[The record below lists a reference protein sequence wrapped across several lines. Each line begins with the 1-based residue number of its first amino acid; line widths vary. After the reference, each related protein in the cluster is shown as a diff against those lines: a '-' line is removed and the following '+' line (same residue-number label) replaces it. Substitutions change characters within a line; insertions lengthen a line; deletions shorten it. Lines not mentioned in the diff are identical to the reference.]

1 MWRRR
6 STVSSDWCDGLAR
19 LSHWLIRPAVRGCP
33 GDPCF
38 FRGEPAAARP
48 RAFHPGQPLPPDID
62 DERLMQQRIYPQQW
76 HNQHIYPALDC
87 PELEADMSLA
97 RANLAGLAGFIDGL
111 DQVLGNTDA
120 LPDFLREVRLRAQ
133 RIRNIGW
140 NVAILAACK
149 GSQDA
154 RDVLAKQL
162 ASRARALN
170 ADLFKTLAPV
180 EDLMLGLPEP
190 EFERL
195 MQDPLLGEEDYR
207 LRHERRLQDQRLPVE
222 AEQLVIGLGT
232 DGLHAWGN
240 LYNDLVGK
248 IRLVIDGR
256 EMGLAEASNL
266 LSSPIRAL
274 RREAFDA
281 ISAGWEGEQ
290 ETVAA
295 ILNALNGWRLEL
307 ARQRG
312 KQRVLDALDL
322 SCHQSHIERTTL
334 DTLMAETYNAR
345 GLGQRALGLMARQL
359 GITDPGPEDLFAP
372 PPAASSREIPFEE
385 AIEIIAAAFARFDPE
400 MGEFARMMAEKGWID
415 AAPTPNRRTGA
426 YCTKFAEPVE
436 PRVFIT
442 YAGTMDNVITLAHE
456 LGHAWHNWLI
466 RDLPMSQRSYP
477 MTLAETASIFAE
489 TLVRSALFE
498 QAQTPEQQQA
508 IAWAEADGAATFL
521 VNIPARFDFEQALVA
536 ARGQGYVSA
545 QRLKTMTDEAWGRW
559 YEESLVRYH
568 PLFWAA
574 KAHFSIAGLGFY
586 NYPYLFGY
594 LFSLGVYQQLMSR
607 QAAGETNVAGAY
619 RALLRDTG
627 RMSAED
633 LVAKHLGQDI
643 REAAFWQGSMT
654 LVAAAVDRF
663 EQTCG

>member
-1 MWRRR
+1 
-6 STVSSDWCDGLAR
+6 
-19 LSHWLIRPAVRGCP
+19 
-33 GDPCF
+33 
-38 FRGEPAAARP
+38 
-48 RAFHPGQPLPPDID
+48 
-62 DERLMQQRIYPQQW
+62 MQQRVYPQQW
-76 HNQHIYPALDC
+76 QNQHIYPSLDSSV
-87 PELEADMSLA
+87 LEADMSLA
-97 RANLAGLAGFIDGL
+97 RASLAELAVFIDGL
-111 DQVLGNTDA
+111 GPLRDQGAA
-120 LPDFLREVRLRAQ
+120 LQDGLRDGLREVRLRAR
-133 RIRNIGW
+133 RIREIGW
-140 NVAILAACK
+140 NIAVLAACT

-154 RDVLAKQL
+154 RDPLAKQL

-170 ADLFKTLAPV
+170 ADLFKTLAPI
-180 EDLMLGLPEP
+180 EDLMLGLPEA
-190 EFERL
+190 EFGAL
-195 MQDPLLGEEDYR
+195 MQDPLLGEEEYR

-248 IRLVIDGR
+248 IRVQVAGQER
-256 EMGLAEASNL
+256 GLAEASNL
-266 LSSPIRAL
+266 LSSPDRAQ
-274 RREAFDA
+274 RKEAFDA

-312 KQRVLDALDL
+312 RVRTLDALDL
-322 SCHQSHIERTTL
+322 SCHQSHIERATL
-334 DTLMAETYNAR
+334 DTLMRETWQAR
-345 GLGQRALGLMARQL
+345 GLGQRALGLMARRL
-359 GITDPGPEDLFAP
+359 GIEELGPEDLFAP
-372 PPAASSREIPFEE
+372 PPASSHRSIPFEE
-385 AIEIIAAAFARFDPE
+385 AIEIIALAFAGFDPE
-400 MGEFARMMAEKGWID
+400 MGAFARMMAERGWID

-426 YCTKFAEPVE
+426 YCTKFADPVE

-498 QAQTPEQQQA
+498 QAQSAEERQA

-536 ARGQGYVSA
+536 EREQGYVSSA
-545 QRLKTMTDEAWGRW
+545 RLKALTDEAWGRW
-559 YEESLVRYH
+559 YEKSLGRYH
-568 PLFWAA
+568 PMFWAA
-574 KAHFSIAGLGFY
+574 KAHFSIAGFGFY

-607 QAAGETNVAGAY
+607 KGAGEANVAEAY

-643 REAAFWQGSMT
+643 REAAFWQGSLA

-663 EQTCG
+663 EQTQS

>member
-1 MWRRR
+1 
-6 STVSSDWCDGLAR
+6 
-19 LSHWLIRPAVRGCP
+19 
-33 GDPCF
+33 
-38 FRGEPAAARP
+38 
-48 RAFHPGQPLPPDID
+48 
-62 DERLMQQRIYPQQW
+62 MQQRVYPQQW
-76 HNQHIYPALDC
+76 QNQHIYPSLDSSV
-87 PELEADMSLA
+87 LEADMSLA
-97 RANLAGLAGFIDGL
+97 RASLAELALFIDGL
-111 DQVLGNTDA
+111 PLRDLDA
-120 LPDFLREVRLRAQ
+120 ALRDGLRDGLREVRLRAR
-133 RIRNIGW
+133 RIREIGW
-140 NVAILAACK
+140 NIAVLAACT

-154 RDVLAKQL
+154 RDPLAKQL

-170 ADLFKTLAPV
+170 ADLFKTLAPI
-180 EDLMLGLPEP
+180 EDLMLGLPEAA
-190 EFERL
+190 FEQL
-195 MQDPLLGEEDYR
+195 MQDSLLGEEEYR

-248 IRLVIDGR
+248 IRVQVAGR
-256 EMGLAEASNL
+256 ERGLAEASNL
-266 LSSPIRAL
+266 LSSPDRAL
-274 RREAFDA
+274 RKEAFDA

-307 ARQRG
+307 SRQRG
-312 KQRVLDALDL
+312 RVRTLDALDL
-322 SCHQSHIERTTL
+322 SCHQSHIERATL
-334 DTLMAETYNAR
+334 DTLMQETWQAR
-345 GLGQRALGLMARQL
+345 HLGQRALGLMARRL
-359 GITDPGPEDLFAP
+359 GIEELGPEDLFAP
-372 PPAASSREIPFEE
+372 PPASRHRSIPFEE
-385 AIEIIAAAFARFDPE
+385 AIEIIALAFTGFDPE
-400 MGEFARMMAEKGWID
+400 MGEFARMMAERGWID

-426 YCTKFAEPVE
+426 YCTKFADPVE

-498 QAQTPEQQQA
+498 QARSAEERQA

-521 VNIPARFDFEQALVA
+521 VNIPARFAFEQALVA
-536 ARGQGYVSA
+536 EREQGYVSSA
-545 QRLKTMTDEAWGRW
+545 RLKALTDEAWGRW
-559 YEESLVRYH
+559 YEKSLGRYH
-568 PLFWAA
+568 PMFWAA
-574 KAHFSIAGLGFY
+574 KAHFSIAGFGFY

-607 QAAGETNVAGAY
+607 KGAGEANVAEAY

-627 RMSAED
+627 RMSAEA

-643 REAAFWQGSMT
+643 REAAFWQGSLA

-663 EQTCG
+663 EQTLG

>member
-1 MWRRR
+1 MQ
-6 STVSSDWCDGLAR
+6 
-19 LSHWLIRPAVRGCP
+19 
-33 GDPCF
+33 
-38 FRGEPAAARP
+38 
-48 RAFHPGQPLPPDID
+48 QPL
-62 DERLMQQRIYPQQW
+62 YPQQW
-76 HNQHIYPALDC
+76 QNQHIYPSLDSAM
-87 PELEADMSLA
+87 LEADMSLA
-97 RANLAGLAGFIDGL
+97 RASLEELTGFINGL
-111 DQVLGNTDA
+111 GAVREQADA
-120 LPDFLREVRLRAQ
+120 LQDFLREVRLRAQ

-140 NVAILAACK
+140 NIAVLAASQ

-154 RDVLAKQL
+154 RDPLAKQL

-170 ADLFKTLAPV
+170 ADLFKALAPV
-180 EDLMLGLPEP
+180 EDLMLGLPES

-248 IRLVIDGR
+248 IRLQIDGR
-256 EMGLAEASNL
+256 ERGLAEASNL
-266 LSSPIRAL
+266 LSSPERAL

-312 KQRVLDALDL
+312 KVRRLDALDL
-322 SCHQSHIERTTL
+322 SCHQSHIERATL
-334 DTLMAETYNAR
+334 DTMMAETYRAR
-345 GLGQRALGLMARQL
+345 GLGQRALALMAGKL
-359 GITDPGPEDLFAP
+359 GIDELGPEDLFAP
-372 PPAASSREIPFEE
+372 PPASVSRTIAFEE
-385 AIEIIAAAFARFDPE
+385 AIDIIAAAFTRFDPE
-400 MGEFARMMAEKGWID
+400 MGEFARMMAERGWID

-466 RDLPMSQRSYP
+466 RDLPMSQRGYP

-498 QAQTPEQQQA
+498 QAQNPEQRQA

-521 VNIPARFDFEQALVA
+521 VNIPARFEFELALVA
-536 ARGQGYVSA
+536 EREQGYVPA
-545 QRLKTMTDEAWGRW
+545 ARLKSLTDEAWGRW
-559 YEESLVRYH
+559 YEGSLARYH
-568 PLFWAA
+568 PMFWAA
-574 KAHFSIAGLGFY
+574 KAHFSIAGFGFY

-594 LFSLGVYQQLMSR
+594 LFSLGVYHQLMSR
-607 QAAGETNVAGAY
+607 QAQGEANVAQAY

-643 REAAFWQGSMT
+643 REAAFWQGSLA

-663 EQTCG
+663 EQV

>member
-1 MWRRR
+1 MQ
-6 STVSSDWCDGLAR
+6 
-19 LSHWLIRPAVRGCP
+19 
-33 GDPCF
+33 
-38 FRGEPAAARP
+38 
-48 RAFHPGQPLPPDID
+48 QPL
-62 DERLMQQRIYPQQW
+62 YPQQW
-76 HNQHIYPALDC
+76 QNQHIYPSLDSAM
-87 PELEADMSLA
+87 LEADMSLA
-97 RANLAGLAGFIDGL
+97 RASLEELTGFINGL
-111 DQVLGNTDA
+111 GAVREQADA
-120 LPDFLREVRLRAQ
+120 LQDFLREVRLRAQ

-140 NVAILAACK
+140 NIAVLAASQ

-154 RDVLAKQL
+154 RDPLAKQL

-170 ADLFKTLAPV
+170 ADLFKALAPV
-180 EDLMLGLPEP
+180 EDLMLGLPES

-248 IRLVIDGR
+248 IRLHIDGR
-256 EMGLAEASNL
+256 ERGLAEASNL
-266 LSSPIRAL
+266 LSSPERAL

-312 KQRVLDALDL
+312 KVRQLDALDL
-322 SCHQSHIERTTL
+322 SCHQSHIERATL
-334 DTLMAETYNAR
+334 DTMMAETYRAR
-345 GLGQRALGLMARQL
+345 GLGQRALALMAGKL
-359 GITDPGPEDLFAP
+359 GIDELGPEDLFAP
-372 PPAASSREIPFEE
+372 PPASVSRTITFEE
-385 AIEIIAAAFARFDPE
+385 AIDIIAAAFTRFDPE
-400 MGEFARMMAEKGWID
+400 MGAFARMMAERGWID

-466 RDLPMSQRSYP
+466 RDLPMSQRGYP

-498 QAQTPEQQQA
+498 QAQNPEQRQA

-521 VNIPARFDFEQALVA
+521 VNIPARFEFELALVA
-536 ARGQGYVSA
+536 EREQGYVPA
-545 QRLKTMTDEAWGRW
+545 ARLKSLTDEAWGRW
-559 YEESLVRYH
+559 YEGSLARYH
-568 PLFWAA
+568 PMFWAA
-574 KAHFSIAGLGFY
+574 KAHFSIAGFGFY

-594 LFSLGVYQQLMSR
+594 LFSLGVYHQLMSR
-607 QAAGETNVAGAY
+607 QAQGEANVAQAY

-643 REAAFWQGSMT
+643 REAAFWQGSLA
-654 LVAAAVDRF
+654 LVAEAVDRF
-663 EQTCG
+663 EQTQG

>member
-1 MWRRR
+1 
-6 STVSSDWCDGLAR
+6 
-19 LSHWLIRPAVRGCP
+19 
-33 GDPCF
+33 
-38 FRGEPAAARP
+38 
-48 RAFHPGQPLPPDID
+48 
-62 DERLMQQRIYPQQW
+62 MQQRVYPQQW
-76 HNQHIYPALDC
+76 QNQHIYPSLDSC
-87 PELEADMSLA
+87 VLEADMSLA
-97 RANLAGLAGFIDGL
+97 RASLAELSGFREGWVGG
-111 DQVLGNTDA
+111 QGTH
-120 LPDFLREVRLRAQ
+120 PPRRDFLREVPLRAR
-133 RIRNIGW
+133 RIREIGW
-140 NVAILAACK
+140 NIAVLAACT

-154 RDVLAKQL
+154 RDPLAKQL

-170 ADLFKTLAPV
+170 ADLFKTLAPI
-180 EDLMLGLPEP
+180 EDLMLGLPEA
-190 EFERL
+190 EFEQL
-195 MQDPLLGEEDYR
+195 MQDPLLGEEEYR

-266 LSSPIRAL
+266 LSSPDRAL
-274 RREAFDA
+274 RKEAFDA

-307 ARQRG
+307 SRQRG
-312 KQRVLDALDL
+312 KVRTLDALDL
-322 SCHQSHIERTTL
+322 SCHQSHIERVTL
-334 DTLMAETYNAR
+334 DTLMQETWQAR
-345 GLGQRALGLMARQL
+345 GLGQRALGLMARRL
-359 GITDPGPEDLFAP
+359 GIEELGPVDLFAP
-372 PPAASSREIPFEE
+372 PPASSHRSIPFEE
-385 AIEIIAAAFARFDPE
+385 AIEIIALAFTGFDPE
-400 MGEFARMMAEKGWID
+400 MGEFARMMAERGWID

-426 YCTKFAEPVE
+426 YCTKFADPVE

-498 QAQTPEQQQA
+498 QARSAEERQA

-536 ARGQGYVSA
+536 EREQGYVSSA
-545 QRLKTMTDEAWGRW
+545 RLKALTDEAWGRW
-559 YEESLVRYH
+559 YEKSLSRYH
-568 PLFWAA
+568 PMFWAA
-574 KAHFSIAGLGFY
+574 KAHFSIAGFGFY

-594 LFSLGVYQQLMSR
+594 LFSLGVYQQLISR
-607 QAAGETNVAGAY
+607 QAAGEQDVAQAY

-627 RMSAED
+627 RMSAEE
-633 LVAKHLGQDI
+633 LVMKHLGQDI
-643 REAAFWQGSMT
+643 REAAFWQGSLA

-663 EQTCG
+663 EQTLS

>member
-1 MWRRR
+1 MY
-6 STVSSDWCDGLAR
+6 
-19 LSHWLIRPAVRGCP
+19 
-33 GDPCF
+33 
-38 FRGEPAAARP
+38 
-48 RAFHPGQPLPPDID
+48 Q
-62 DERLMQQRIYPQQW
+62 QQW
-76 HNQHIYPALDC
+76 NNDHIYLGLDS
-87 PELEADMSLA
+87 PELEADMRAARHALEELA
-97 RANLAGLAGFIDGL
+97 SYMAGLDGVRG
-111 DQVLGNTDA
+111 DDTA
-120 LPDFLREVRLRAQ
+120 LQDFLREVRLRA
-133 RIRNIGW
+133 RDIRHIGW
-140 NVAILAACK
+140 NVAILAACR

-154 RDVLAKQL
+154 RDPQSKQL

-180 EDLMLGLPEP
+180 DDLMLALPE
-190 EFERL
+190 EQFAAL
-195 MQDPLLGEEDYR
+195 MRDPLLGEEAYR
-207 LRHERRLQDQRLPVE
+207 LRHERRLQDQRLPVA

-248 IRLVIDGR
+248 IRLTIDGR

-274 RREAFDA
+274 RLEAFDA

-312 KQRVLDALDL
+312 KTRVLDALDL
-322 SCHQSHIERTTL
+322 SCHQSHIERATL
-334 DTLMAETYNAR
+334 DALMSETWRAR
-345 GLGQRALGLMARQL
+345 GLGQRALELMAERL
-359 GITDPGPEDLFAP
+359 GLDDLGPEDLFAP
-372 PPAASSREIPFEE
+372 PPASCSRDIPFDE
-385 AIEIIAAAFARFDPE
+385 AIELIADAFSRFDPE
-400 MGEFARMMAEKGWID
+400 MGAFARMMAEKGWID

-436 PRVFIT
+436 PRVFVT

-456 LGHAWHNWLI
+456 LGHAWHNWVI

-489 TLVRSALFE
+489 TLVRSAMFE
-498 QAQTPEQQQA
+498 QAQSPEEQLA
-508 IAWAEADGAATFL
+508 ITWAEADGAATFL

-536 ARGQGYVSA
+536 ERAQGYVSA
-545 QRLKTMTDEAWGRW
+545 ERLKMLTDEAWGRW
-559 YEESLVRYH
+559 YEGSLTRYH
-568 PLFWAA
+568 PMFWAA

-607 QAAGETNVAGAY
+607 KAAGEEGIAEAY

-627 RMSAED
+627 RMSAEE

-643 REAAFWQGSMT
+643 REAAFWQGS
-654 LVAAAVDRF
+654 LAQVAQAVERF
-663 EQTCG
+663 AQLPA

>member
-1 MWRRR
+1 
-6 STVSSDWCDGLAR
+6 
-19 LSHWLIRPAVRGCP
+19 
-33 GDPCF
+33 
-38 FRGEPAAARP
+38 
-48 RAFHPGQPLPPDID
+48 
-62 DERLMQQRIYPQQW
+62 MQQRVYPQQW
-76 HNQHIYPALDC
+76 QNQHIYPSLDSSV
-87 PELEADMSLA
+87 LEADMSLA
-97 RANLAGLAGFIDGL
+97 RASLAELALFIDGL
-111 DQVLGNTDA
+111 PLRDLDA
-120 LPDFLREVRLRAQ
+120 ALRDGLRDGLREVRLRAR
-133 RIRNIGW
+133 RIREIGW
-140 NVAILAACK
+140 NIAVLAACT

-154 RDVLAKQL
+154 RDPLAKQL

-170 ADLFKTLAPV
+170 ADLFKTLAPI
-180 EDLMLGLPEP
+180 EDLMLELPEA
-190 EFERL
+190 EFEQL
-195 MQDPLLGEEDYR
+195 MQDSLLGEEEYR

-248 IRLVIDGR
+248 IRVQVAGQER
-256 EMGLAEASNL
+256 GLAEASNL
-266 LSSPIRAL
+266 LSSPDRAL
-274 RREAFDA
+274 RKEAFDA

-307 ARQRG
+307 SRQRG
-312 KQRVLDALDL
+312 KVRTLDALDL
-322 SCHQSHIERTTL
+322 SCHQSHIERATL
-334 DTLMAETYNAR
+334 DTLMQETWQAR
-345 GLGQRALGLMARQL
+345 HLGQRALGLMARGL
-359 GITDPGPEDLFAP
+359 GIEELGPEDLFAP
-372 PPAASSREIPFEE
+372 PPASSHRSIPFEE
-385 AIEIIAAAFARFDPE
+385 AIEIIALAFTGFDPE
-400 MGEFARMMAEKGWID
+400 MGEFARMMAERGWID

-426 YCTKFAEPVE
+426 YCTKFADPVE

-498 QAQTPEQQQA
+498 QAQSAEERQA

-521 VNIPARFDFEQALVA
+521 VNIPARFDFEQTLVA
-536 ARGQGYVSA
+536 EREQGYVSSA
-545 QRLKTMTDEAWGRW
+545 RLKALTDEAWGRW
-559 YEESLVRYH
+559 YEESLGRYH
-568 PLFWAA
+568 PMFWAA
-574 KAHFSIAGLGFY
+574 KAHFSIAGFGFY

-594 LFSLGVYQQLMSR
+594 LFSLGVYQQLISR
-607 QAAGETNVAGAY
+607 QAAGEQDVAQAY

-627 RMSAED
+627 RMSAEE
-633 LVAKHLGQDI
+633 LVVKHLGQDI
-643 REAAFWQGSMT
+643 REAAFWQGSLA

-663 EQTCG
+663 EQTLS

>member
-1 MWRRR
+1 
-6 STVSSDWCDGLAR
+6 
-19 LSHWLIRPAVRGCP
+19 
-33 GDPCF
+33 
-38 FRGEPAAARP
+38 
-48 RAFHPGQPLPPDID
+48 
-62 DERLMQQRIYPQQW
+62 
-76 HNQHIYPALDC
+76 
-87 PELEADMSLA
+87 MSLA
-97 RANLAGLAGFIDGL
+97 RASLAELAVFIDGL
-111 DQVLGNTDA
+111 GPLRDQGAA
-120 LPDFLREVRLRAQ
+120 LQDGLRDGLREVRLRAR
-133 RIRNIGW
+133 RIREIGW
-140 NVAILAACK
+140 NIAVLAACT

-154 RDVLAKQL
+154 RDPLAKQL

-170 ADLFKTLAPV
+170 ADLFKTLAPI
-180 EDLMLGLPEP
+180 EDLMLGLPEA
-190 EFERL
+190 EFGQL
-195 MQDPLLGEEDYR
+195 MQDPLLGEEEYR

-248 IRLVIDGR
+248 IRVQVAGQER
-256 EMGLAEASNL
+256 GLAEASNL
-266 LSSPIRAL
+266 LSSPDRAQ
-274 RREAFDA
+274 RKEAFDA

-307 ARQRG
+307 SRQRG
-312 KQRVLDALDL
+312 RVRTLDALDL
-322 SCHQSHIERTTL
+322 SCHQSHIERATL
-334 DTLMAETYNAR
+334 DTLMRETWQAR
-345 GLGQRALGLMARQL
+345 HLGQRALGLMARRL
-359 GITDPGPEDLFAP
+359 GIEELGPEDLFAP
-372 PPAASSREIPFEE
+372 PPASSHRSIPFEE
-385 AIEIIAAAFARFDPE
+385 AIDIIALAFAGFDPE
-400 MGEFARMMAEKGWID
+400 MGAFARMMAERGWID

-426 YCTKFAEPVE
+426 YCTKFADPVE

-498 QAQTPEQQQA
+498 QARNAEERQA

-521 VNIPARFDFEQALVA
+521 VNIPARFAFEQTLVA
-536 ARGQGYVSA
+536 EREQGYVSSA
-545 QRLKTMTDEAWGRW
+545 RLKALTDEAWGRW
-559 YEESLVRYH
+559 YEKSLGRYH
-568 PLFWAA
+568 PMFWAA
-574 KAHFSIAGLGFY
+574 KAHFSIAGFGFY

-594 LFSLGVYQQLMSR
+594 LFSLGVYQQLISR
-607 QAAGETNVAGAY
+607 QAAGEQDVAQAY

-627 RMSAED
+627 RMSAEE
-633 LVAKHLGQDI
+633 LVMKHLGQDI
-643 REAAFWQGSMT
+643 REAAFWQGSLA

-663 EQTCG
+663 EQTLS

>member
-1 MWRRR
+1 
-6 STVSSDWCDGLAR
+6 
-19 LSHWLIRPAVRGCP
+19 
-33 GDPCF
+33 
-38 FRGEPAAARP
+38 
-48 RAFHPGQPLPPDID
+48 
-62 DERLMQQRIYPQQW
+62 MQQRVYPQQW
-76 HNQHIYPALDC
+76 QNQHIYPSLDSSV
-87 PELEADMSLA
+87 LEADMSLA
-97 RANLAGLAGFIDGL
+97 RASLAELAVFIDGL
-111 DQVLGNTDA
+111 GPLRDQGAA
-120 LPDFLREVRLRAQ
+120 LQDGLRDGLREVRLRAR
-133 RIRNIGW
+133 RIREIGW
-140 NVAILAACK
+140 NIAVLAACT

-154 RDVLAKQL
+154 RDPLAKQL

-170 ADLFKTLAPV
+170 ADLFKTLAPI
-180 EDLMLGLPEP
+180 EDLMLGLPEA
-190 EFERL
+190 EFGAL
-195 MQDPLLGEEDYR
+195 MQDPLLGEEEYR

-248 IRLVIDGR
+248 IRVQVAGQER
-256 EMGLAEASNL
+256 GLAEASNL
-266 LSSPIRAL
+266 LSSPDRAQ
-274 RREAFDA
+274 RKEAFDA

-295 ILNALNGWRLEL
+295 ILNALNGWRMEL

-312 KQRVLDALDL
+312 RVRTLDALDL
-322 SCHQSHIERTTL
+322 SCHQSHIERATL
-334 DTLMAETYNAR
+334 DTLMRETWQAR
-345 GLGQRALGLMARQL
+345 GLGQRALGLMARRL
-359 GITDPGPEDLFAP
+359 GIEELGPEDLFAP
-372 PPAASSREIPFEE
+372 PPASSHRSIPFEE
-385 AIEIIAAAFARFDPE
+385 AIEIIALAFAGFDPE
-400 MGEFARMMAEKGWID
+400 MGAFARMMAERGWID

-426 YCTKFAEPVE
+426 YCTKFADPVE

-498 QAQTPEQQQA
+498 QARSAEERQA

-536 ARGQGYVSA
+536 EREQGYVSSA
-545 QRLKTMTDEAWGRW
+545 RLKALTDEAWGRW
-559 YEESLVRYH
+559 YEKSLGRYH
-568 PLFWAA
+568 PMFWAA
-574 KAHFSIAGLGFY
+574 KAHFSIAGFGFY

-607 QAAGETNVAGAY
+607 KGAGEANVAEAY

-643 REAAFWQGSMT
+643 REAAFWQGSLA

-663 EQTCG
+663 EQTQG

>member
-1 MWRRR
+1 
-6 STVSSDWCDGLAR
+6 
-19 LSHWLIRPAVRGCP
+19 
-33 GDPCF
+33 
-38 FRGEPAAARP
+38 
-48 RAFHPGQPLPPDID
+48 
-62 DERLMQQRIYPQQW
+62 MQQRVYPQQW
-76 HNQHIYPALDC
+76 QNQHIYPSLDSC
-87 PELEADMSLA
+87 VLEADMSLA
-97 RANLAGLAGFIDGL
+97 RASLAELSGFIEGLAGV
-111 DQVLGNTDA
+111 QGNQPA
-120 LPDFLREVRLRAQ
+120 RQDFLREVRLRAR
-133 RIRNIGW
+133 RIREIGW
-140 NVAILAACK
+140 NIAVLAACT

-154 RDVLAKQL
+154 RDPLAKQL

-170 ADLFKTLAPV
+170 ADLFKTLAPI
-180 EDLMLGLPEP
+180 EDLMLGLPEA
-190 EFERL
+190 EFEQL
-195 MQDPLLGEEDYR
+195 MQDPLLGEEEYR

-266 LSSPIRAL
+266 LSSPDRAL
-274 RREAFDA
+274 RKEAFDA

-307 ARQRG
+307 SRQRG
-312 KQRVLDALDL
+312 KVRTLDALDL
-322 SCHQSHIERTTL
+322 SCHQSHIERVTL
-334 DTLMAETYNAR
+334 DTLMQETWQAR
-345 GLGQRALGLMARQL
+345 GLGQRALGLMARRL
-359 GITDPGPEDLFAP
+359 GIEELGPEDLFAP
-372 PPAASSREIPFEE
+372 PPASSHRSIPFEE
-385 AIEIIAAAFARFDPE
+385 AIEIIALAFTGFDPE
-400 MGEFARMMAEKGWID
+400 MGEFARMMAERGWID

-426 YCTKFAEPVE
+426 YCTKFADPVE

-498 QAQTPEQQQA
+498 QAQSAEERQA

-536 ARGQGYVSA
+536 EREQGYVSSA
-545 QRLKTMTDEAWGRW
+545 RLKALTDEAWGRW
-559 YEESLVRYH
+559 YEKSLSRYH
-568 PLFWAA
+568 PMFWAA
-574 KAHFSIAGLGFY
+574 KAHFSIAGFGFY

-594 LFSLGVYQQLMSR
+594 LFSLGVYQQLISR
-607 QAAGETNVAGAY
+607 QAAGEQDVAQAY

-627 RMSAED
+627 RMSAEE
-633 LVAKHLGQDI
+633 LVMKHLGQDI
-643 REAAFWQGSMT
+643 REAAFWQGSLA

-663 EQTCG
+663 EQTLS

>member
-1 MWRRR
+1 
-6 STVSSDWCDGLAR
+6 
-19 LSHWLIRPAVRGCP
+19 
-33 GDPCF
+33 
-38 FRGEPAAARP
+38 
-48 RAFHPGQPLPPDID
+48 
-62 DERLMQQRIYPQQW
+62 MQQRVYPQQW
-76 HNQHIYPALDC
+76 QNQHIYPSLDSC
-87 PELEADMSLA
+87 VLEADMSLA
-97 RANLAGLAGFIDGL
+97 RASLAELSGFIEGLAGV
-111 DQVLGNTDA
+111 QGNQPA
-120 LPDFLREVRLRAQ
+120 RQDFLREVRLRAR
-133 RIRNIGW
+133 RIREIGW
-140 NVAILAACK
+140 NIAVLAACT

-154 RDVLAKQL
+154 RDPLAKQL

-170 ADLFKTLAPV
+170 ADLFKTLAPI
-180 EDLMLGLPEP
+180 EDLMLGLPEA
-190 EFERL
+190 EFGQL
-195 MQDPLLGEEDYR
+195 MQDPLLGEEEYR

-248 IRLVIDGR
+248 IRVQVAGQER
-256 EMGLAEASNL
+256 GLAEASNL
-266 LSSPIRAL
+266 LSSPDRAL
-274 RREAFDA
+274 RKEAFDA

-307 ARQRG
+307 SRQRG
-312 KQRVLDALDL
+312 RVRTLDALDL
-322 SCHQSHIERTTL
+322 SCHQSHIERATL
-334 DTLMAETYNAR
+334 DTLMAETWQAR
-345 GLGQRALGLMARQL
+345 HLGQRALGLMARRL
-359 GITDPGPEDLFAP
+359 GIEELGPEDLFAP
-372 PPAASSREIPFEE
+372 PPASSHRSIPFEE
-385 AIEIIAAAFARFDPE
+385 AIEIIALAFAGFDPE
-400 MGEFARMMAEKGWID
+400 MGAFARMMAERGWID

-426 YCTKFAEPVE
+426 YCTKFADPVE

-498 QAQTPEQQQA
+498 QARSAEERQA

-536 ARGQGYVSA
+536 EREQGYVSSA
-545 QRLKTMTDEAWGRW
+545 RLKALTDEAWGRW
-559 YEESLVRYH
+559 YEKSLSRYH
-568 PLFWAA
+568 PMFWAA
-574 KAHFSIAGLGFY
+574 KAHFSIAGFGFY

-594 LFSLGVYQQLMSR
+594 LFSLGVYQQLISR
-607 QAAGETNVAGAY
+607 QAAGEQDVAQAY

-627 RMSAED
+627 RMSAEE
-633 LVAKHLGQDI
+633 LVMKHLGQDI
-643 REAAFWQGSMT
+643 REAAFWQGSLA

-663 EQTCG
+663 EQTLS

>member
-1 MWRRR
+1 MY
-6 STVSSDWCDGLAR
+6 
-19 LSHWLIRPAVRGCP
+19 
-33 GDPCF
+33 
-38 FRGEPAAARP
+38 
-48 RAFHPGQPLPPDID
+48 Q
-62 DERLMQQRIYPQQW
+62 QQW
-76 HNQHIYPALDC
+76 NNDHIYPGLDS
-87 PELEADMSLA
+87 PELEADMRAARHALEELA
-97 RANLAGLAGFIDGL
+97 SYMAGLDGVR
-111 DQVLGNTDA
+111 DDDA
-120 LPDFLREVRLRAQ
+120 ALLDFLREVRLRT
-133 RIRNIGW
+133 RDIHNIGW
-140 NVAILAACK
+140 NMAILAACR

-154 RDVLAKQL
+154 RDPQAKQL

-180 EDLMLGLPEP
+180 EDLMLALPEE
-190 EFERL
+190 EFAAL
-195 MQDPLLGEEDYR
+195 MRDPLLGEEAYR
-207 LRHERRLQDQRLPVE
+207 LRHERRLQDQRLPVA

-266 LSSPIRAL
+266 LSSPQRSL

-312 KQRVLDALDL
+312 KTRMLDALDL
-322 SCHQSHIERTTL
+322 SCHQSHIERATL
-334 DTLMAETYNAR
+334 DALMSETWRAR
-345 GLGQRALGLMARQL
+345 GLGQRALELMAARL
-359 GITDPGPEDLFAP
+359 GIDDPGAEDLFAP
-372 PPAASSREIPFEE
+372 PPASSSRDIPFDE
-385 AIEIIAAAFARFDPE
+385 AIELIADAFSRFDPE
-400 MGEFARMMAEKGWID
+400 MGAFARMMAEKGWID
-415 AAPTPNRRTGA
+415 AAPTPNRRSGA

-436 PRVFIT
+436 PRVFVT
-442 YAGTMDNVITLAHE
+442 YASTMDNVITLAHE
-456 LGHAWHNWLI
+456 LGHAWHNWVI
-466 RDLPMSQRSYP
+466 RDLPMSQRRYP

-498 QAQTPEQQQA
+498 QAQSPEEQLA

-521 VNIPARFDFEQALVA
+521 INIPARFDFERALVA
-536 ARGQGYVSA
+536 ERAQGYVPA
-545 QRLKTMTDEAWGRW
+545 ERLKALTDEAWGCW
-559 YEESLVRYH
+559 YEGSLTRYH
-568 PLFWAA
+568 PMFWAA
-574 KAHFSIAGLGFY
+574 KAHFSIAGFGFY

-607 QAAGETNVAGAY
+607 KAAGEEGVAEAY

-643 REAAFWQGSMT
+643 REAAFWQGS
-654 LVAAAVDRF
+654 LAQVAQAIERF
-663 EQTCG
+663 AQLPA

>member
-1 MWRRR
+1 
-6 STVSSDWCDGLAR
+6 
-19 LSHWLIRPAVRGCP
+19 
-33 GDPCF
+33 
-38 FRGEPAAARP
+38 
-48 RAFHPGQPLPPDID
+48 
-62 DERLMQQRIYPQQW
+62 MQQRVYPQQW
-76 HNQHIYPALDC
+76 QNEHIYPSLDSSV
-87 PELEADMSLA
+87 LEADMSLA
-97 RANLAGLAGFIDGL
+97 RASLTELSGFMAGLAGVQGSP
-111 DQVLGNTDA
+111 QA
-120 LPDFLREVRLRAQ
+120 LQDFLREVRLRAR
-133 RIRNIGW
+133 RIREIGW
-140 NVAILAACK
+140 NIAVLAACR

-170 ADLFKTLAPV
+170 ADLFKALAPV
-180 EDLMLGLPEP
+180 EDLMLGLSEAA
-190 EFERL
+190 FEQL
-195 MQDPLLGEEDYR
+195 MADPLLGEEAYR
-207 LRHERRLQDQRLPVE
+207 LRHERRLQDQRLPVA

-256 EMGLAEASNL
+256 DMGLAEASNL
-266 LSSPIRAL
+266 LSSPLRAL

-307 ARQRG
+307 SRQRG
-312 KQRVLDALDL
+312 KVRTLDALDL
-322 SCHQSHIERTTL
+322 SCHQSHIERATL
-334 DTLMAETYNAR
+334 DTLMQETWQAR
-345 GLGQRALGLMARQL
+345 GLGQRALALMAGKL
-359 GITDPGPEDLFAP
+359 GIDDLGPEDLFAP
-372 PPAASSREIPFEE
+372 PPVADSRAIPFEE
-385 AIEIIAAAFARFDPE
+385 AIAIIAEAFARFDPE
-400 MGEFARMMAEKGWID
+400 MGDFARMMAERGWID

-498 QAQTPEQQQA
+498 QAQSSEERMA
-508 IAWAEADGAATFL
+508 IAWADADGAATFL

-536 ARGQGYVSA
+536 ARAQGYVSPS
-545 QRLKTMTDEAWGRW
+545 RLKALTDEAWGRW
-559 YEESLVRYH
+559 YEGSLCRYH
-568 PLFWAA
+568 PMFWAA
-574 KAHFSIAGLGFY
+574 KAHFSIAGFGFY

-607 QAAGETNVAGAY
+607 QEAGEANVAGAY

-633 LVAKHLGQDI
+633 LVEKHLGQDI
-643 REAAFWQGSMT
+643 REPAFWQGSLA
-654 LVAAAVDRF
+654 LVGAAVARF
-663 EQTCG
+663 ERSLG

>member
-1 MWRRR
+1 
-6 STVSSDWCDGLAR
+6 
-19 LSHWLIRPAVRGCP
+19 
-33 GDPCF
+33 
-38 FRGEPAAARP
+38 
-48 RAFHPGQPLPPDID
+48 
-62 DERLMQQRIYPQQW
+62 MQQRVYPQQW
-76 HNQHIYPALDC
+76 QNQHIYPSLDSC
-87 PELEADMSLA
+87 VLEADMSLA
-97 RANLAGLAGFIDGL
+97 RASLAELSGFIEGLAGV
-111 DQVLGNTDA
+111 QGNQPA
-120 LPDFLREVRLRAQ
+120 RQDFLREVRLRAR
-133 RIRNIGW
+133 RIREIGW
-140 NVAILAACK
+140 NIAVLAACT

-154 RDVLAKQL
+154 RDPLAKQL

-170 ADLFKTLAPV
+170 ADLFKTLAPI
-180 EDLMLGLPEP
+180 EDLMLGLPEA
-190 EFERL
+190 EFEQL
-195 MQDPLLGEEDYR
+195 MQDPLLGEEEYR

-266 LSSPIRAL
+266 LSSPDRAL
-274 RREAFDA
+274 RKEAFDA

-307 ARQRG
+307 SRQRG
-312 KQRVLDALDL
+312 KVRTLDALDL
-322 SCHQSHIERTTL
+322 SCHQSHIERATL
-334 DTLMAETYNAR
+334 DTLMREPWQAR
-345 GLGQRALGLMARQL
+345 GLGQRALGLMARRH
-359 GITDPGPEDLFAP
+359 GIEELGPEDLFAP
-372 PPAASSREIPFEE
+372 PPASSHRSIPFEE
-385 AIEIIAAAFARFDPE
+385 AIEIIALAFTGFDPE
-400 MGEFARMMAEKGWID
+400 MGEFARMMAERGWID

-426 YCTKFAEPVE
+426 YCTKFADPVE

-498 QAQTPEQQQA
+498 QARSAEERQA

-536 ARGQGYVSA
+536 EREQGYVSSA
-545 QRLKTMTDEAWGRW
+545 RLKALTDEAWGRW
-559 YEESLVRYH
+559 YEKSLSRYH
-568 PLFWAA
+568 PMFWAA
-574 KAHFSIAGLGFY
+574 KAHFSIAGFGFY

-594 LFSLGVYQQLMSR
+594 LFSLGVYQQLISR
-607 QAAGETNVAGAY
+607 QAAGEQDVAQAY

-627 RMSAED
+627 RMSAEE
-633 LVAKHLGQDI
+633 LVMKHLGQDI
-643 REAAFWQGSMT
+643 REAAFWQGSLA

-663 EQTCG
+663 EQTLS

>member
-1 MWRRR
+1 
-6 STVSSDWCDGLAR
+6 
-19 LSHWLIRPAVRGCP
+19 
-33 GDPCF
+33 
-38 FRGEPAAARP
+38 
-48 RAFHPGQPLPPDID
+48 
-62 DERLMQQRIYPQQW
+62 MQQPVYPQQW
-76 HNQHIYPALDC
+76 HNQHIYPSLDSAM
-87 PELEADMSLA
+87 LEADMSLA
-97 RANLAGLAGFIDGL
+97 RASLEELTGFINGL
-111 DQVLGNTDA
+111 GAVREQADA
-120 LPDFLREVRLRAQ
+120 LQDFLREVRLRAQ

-140 NVAILAACK
+140 NIAVLAASQ

-154 RDVLAKQL
+154 RDPLAKQL

-170 ADLFKTLAPV
+170 ADLFKALAPV
-180 EDLMLGLPEP
+180 EDLVLGLPES

-248 IRLVIDGR
+248 IRLHIDGR
-256 EMGLAEASNL
+256 ERGLAEASNL
-266 LSSPIRAL
+266 LSSPERAL

-312 KQRVLDALDL
+312 NVRQLDALDL
-322 SCHQSHIERTTL
+322 SCHQSHIERATL
-334 DTLMAETYNAR
+334 DTMMAETYRAR
-345 GLGQRALGLMARQL
+345 GLGQRALGLMAGKL
-359 GITDPGPEDLFAP
+359 GIDELGPEDLFAP
-372 PPAASSREIPFEE
+372 PPASVSRTIAFEE
-385 AIEIIAAAFARFDPE
+385 AIDIIAAAFTRFDPE
-400 MGEFARMMAEKGWID
+400 MGAFARMMAERGWID

-466 RDLPMSQRSYP
+466 RDLPMSQRGYP

-498 QAQTPEQQQA
+498 QAQTPEQRQA

-521 VNIPARFDFEQALVA
+521 VNIPARFDFELALVA
-536 ARGQGYVSA
+536 EREQGYVPA
-545 QRLKTMTDEAWGRW
+545 ARLKSLTDEAWGRW
-559 YEESLVRYH
+559 YEGSLARYH
-568 PLFWAA
+568 PMFWAA
-574 KAHFSIAGLGFY
+574 KAHFSIAGFGFY

-594 LFSLGVYQQLMSR
+594 LFSLGVYHQLMSR
-607 QAAGETNVAGAY
+607 QAQGEANVAEAY

-643 REAAFWQGSMT
+643 REAAFWQGSLA

>member
-1 MWRRR
+1 
-6 STVSSDWCDGLAR
+6 
-19 LSHWLIRPAVRGCP
+19 
-33 GDPCF
+33 
-38 FRGEPAAARP
+38 
-48 RAFHPGQPLPPDID
+48 
-62 DERLMQQRIYPQQW
+62 MQQRVYPQQW
-76 HNQHIYPALDC
+76 QNQHIYPSLDSC
-87 PELEADMSLA
+87 VLEADMSLA
-97 RANLAGLAGFIDGL
+97 RASLAELSGFIEGLAGV
-111 DQVLGNTDA
+111 QGNQPA
-120 LPDFLREVRLRAQ
+120 RQDFLREVRLRAR
-133 RIRNIGW
+133 RIREIGW
-140 NVAILAACK
+140 NIAVLAACT

-154 RDVLAKQL
+154 RDPLAKQL

-170 ADLFKTLAPV
+170 ADLFKTLAPI
-180 EDLMLGLPEP
+180 EDLMLGLPEA
-190 EFERL
+190 EFEQL
-195 MQDPLLGEEDYR
+195 MQDPLLGEEEYR

-266 LSSPIRAL
+266 LSSPDRAM
-274 RREAFDA
+274 RKEAFDA

-307 ARQRG
+307 SRQRG
-312 KQRVLDALDL
+312 KVRTLDALDL
-322 SCHQSHIERTTL
+322 SCHQSHIERVTL
-334 DTLMAETYNAR
+334 DTLMQETWQAR
-345 GLGQRALGLMARQL
+345 GLGQRALGLMARRL
-359 GITDPGPEDLFAP
+359 GIEELGPEDLFAP
-372 PPAASSREIPFEE
+372 PPASSHRSIPFEE
-385 AIEIIAAAFARFDPE
+385 AIEIIALAFTGFDPE
-400 MGEFARMMAEKGWID
+400 MGAFARMMAERGWID

-426 YCTKFAEPVE
+426 YCTKFADPVE

-498 QAQTPEQQQA
+498 QARSAEERQA

-536 ARGQGYVSA
+536 EREQGYVSSA
-545 QRLKTMTDEAWGRW
+545 RLKALTDEAWGRW
-559 YEESLVRYH
+559 YEESLGRYH
-568 PLFWAA
+568 PMFWAA
-574 KAHFSIAGLGFY
+574 KAHFSIAGFGFY

-594 LFSLGVYQQLMSR
+594 LFSLGVYQQLISR
-607 QAAGETNVAGAY
+607 QAAGEQDVAQAY

-627 RMSAED
+627 RMSAEE
-633 LVAKHLGQDI
+633 LVVKHLGQDI
-643 REAAFWQGSMT
+643 REAAFWQGSLA

-663 EQTCG
+663 EQTLR

>member
-1 MWRRR
+1 
-6 STVSSDWCDGLAR
+6 
-19 LSHWLIRPAVRGCP
+19 
-33 GDPCF
+33 
-38 FRGEPAAARP
+38 
-48 RAFHPGQPLPPDID
+48 
-62 DERLMQQRIYPQQW
+62 MQQRVYPQQW
-76 HNQHIYPALDC
+76 QNQHIYPSLDRC
-87 PELEADMSLA
+87 VLEADMSLA
-97 RANLAGLAGFIDGL
+97 RASLAELSGFIEGLAGV
-111 DQVLGNTDA
+111 QGNQPA
-120 LPDFLREVRLRAQ
+120 RQDFLREVRLRAR
-133 RIRNIGW
+133 RIREIGW
-140 NVAILAACK
+140 NIAVLAACT

-154 RDVLAKQL
+154 RDPLAKQL

-170 ADLFKTLAPV
+170 ADLFKTLAPI
-180 EDLMLGLPEP
+180 EDLMLGLPEA
-190 EFERL
+190 EFEQL
-195 MQDPLLGEEDYR
+195 MQDPLLGEEEYR

-266 LSSPIRAL
+266 LSSPDRAL
-274 RREAFDA
+274 RKEAFDA

-307 ARQRG
+307 SRQRG
-312 KQRVLDALDL
+312 KVRTLDALDL
-322 SCHQSHIERTTL
+322 SCHQSHIERVTL
-334 DTLMAETYNAR
+334 DTLMQETWQAR
-345 GLGQRALGLMARQL
+345 GLGQRALGLMARRL
-359 GITDPGPEDLFAP
+359 GIEELGPEDLFAP
-372 PPAASSREIPFEE
+372 PPASSHRSIPFEE
-385 AIEIIAAAFARFDPE
+385 AIEIIALAFTGFDPE
-400 MGEFARMMAEKGWID
+400 MGEFARMMAERGWID

-426 YCTKFAEPVE
+426 YCTKFADPVE

-498 QAQTPEQQQA
+498 QARSAEERQA

-536 ARGQGYVSA
+536 EREQGYVSSA
-545 QRLKTMTDEAWGRW
+545 RLKALTDEAWGRW
-559 YEESLVRYH
+559 YEKSLSRYH
-568 PLFWAA
+568 PMFWAA
-574 KAHFSIAGLGFY
+574 KAHFSIAGFGFY

-594 LFSLGVYQQLMSR
+594 LFSLGVYQQLISR
-607 QAAGETNVAGAY
+607 QAAGEQDVAQAY

-627 RMSAED
+627 RMSAEE
-633 LVAKHLGQDI
+633 LVMKHLGQDI
-643 REAAFWQGSMT
+643 REAAFWQGSLA

-663 EQTCG
+663 EQTLS

>member
-1 MWRRR
+1 MY
-6 STVSSDWCDGLAR
+6 
-19 LSHWLIRPAVRGCP
+19 
-33 GDPCF
+33 
-38 FRGEPAAARP
+38 
-48 RAFHPGQPLPPDID
+48 Q
-62 DERLMQQRIYPQQW
+62 QQW
-76 HNQHIYPALDC
+76 NNNHIYPGLDS
-87 PELEADMSLA
+87 PELEADMRAARHALEELA
-97 RANLAGLAGFIDGL
+97 SYMAGLDGVRG
-111 DQVLGNTDA
+111 DDA
-120 LPDFLREVRLRAQ
+120 ALQDFLREVRLRA
-133 RIRNIGW
+133 RDIRHIGW
-140 NVAILAACK
+140 NVAILAACR

-154 RDVLAKQL
+154 RDPQAKQL

-180 EDLMLGLPEP
+180 DDLMLALPEE
-190 EFERL
+190 EFDAL
-195 MQDPLLGEEDYR
+195 MRDPLLGEEAYR
-207 LRHERRLQDQRLPVE
+207 LRHERRLQDQRLPVA

-232 DGLHAWGN
+232 DGLHGWGN

-248 IRLVIDGR
+248 IRLTIDGR

-266 LSSPIRAL
+266 LSSPVRAL
-274 RREAFDA
+274 RLEAFDA

-312 KQRVLDALDL
+312 KTRVLDALDL
-322 SCHQSHIERTTL
+322 SCHQSHIERATL
-334 DTLMAETYNAR
+334 DALMSETWRAR
-345 GLGQRALGLMARQL
+345 GLGQRALGLMAARL
-359 GITDPGPEDLFAP
+359 GLDDLGPEDLFAP

-385 AIEIIAAAFARFDPE
+385 AIELIADAFSRFDPE
-400 MGEFARMMAEKGWID
+400 MGAFARMMAEKGWID

-426 YCTKFAEPVE
+426 YCTKFAAPVE
-436 PRVFIT
+436 PRVFVT

-456 LGHAWHNWLI
+456 LGHAWHNWVI

-498 QAQTPEQQQA
+498 QAQSPEDQLA

-536 ARGQGYVSA
+536 ERAQGYVPA
-545 QRLKTMTDEAWGRW
+545 ERLKVLTDEAWGRW
-559 YEESLVRYH
+559 YEGSLTRYH
-568 PLFWAA
+568 PMFWAA

-607 QAAGETNVAGAY
+607 KAAGEEGVAEAY

-643 REAAFWQGSMT
+643 REAAFWQGS
-654 LVAAAVDRF
+654 LAQVAQAVERF
-663 EQTCG
+663 EQLPA

>member
-1 MWRRR
+1 
-6 STVSSDWCDGLAR
+6 
-19 LSHWLIRPAVRGCP
+19 
-33 GDPCF
+33 
-38 FRGEPAAARP
+38 
-48 RAFHPGQPLPPDID
+48 
-62 DERLMQQRIYPQQW
+62 MQQRVYPQQW
-76 HNQHIYPALDC
+76 QNQHIYPSLDSC
-87 PELEADMSLA
+87 VLEADMSLA
-97 RANLAGLAGFIDGL
+97 RASLAELSGFIEGL
-111 DQVLGNTDA
+111 VGVQGNQPA
-120 LPDFLREVRLRAQ
+120 RQDFLREVRLRAR
-133 RIRNIGW
+133 RIREIGW
-140 NVAILAACK
+140 NIAVLAACT

-154 RDVLAKQL
+154 RDPLAKQL

-170 ADLFKTLAPV
+170 ADLFKTLAPI
-180 EDLMLGLPEP
+180 EDLMLGLPEA
-190 EFERL
+190 EFEQL
-195 MQDPLLGEEDYR
+195 MQDPLLGEEEYR

-266 LSSPIRAL
+266 LSSPDRAL
-274 RREAFDA
+274 RKEAFDA

-307 ARQRG
+307 SRQRG
-312 KQRVLDALDL
+312 KVRTLDALDL
-322 SCHQSHIERTTL
+322 SCHQSHIERATL
-334 DTLMAETYNAR
+334 DTLMQETWQAR
-345 GLGQRALGLMARQL
+345 HLGQRALGLMARGL
-359 GITDPGPEDLFAP
+359 GIEELGPEDLFAP
-372 PPAASSREIPFEE
+372 PPASSHRSIPFEE
-385 AIEIIAAAFARFDPE
+385 AIEIIALAFTGFDPE
-400 MGEFARMMAEKGWID
+400 MGEFARMMAERGWID

-426 YCTKFAEPVE
+426 YCTKFADPVE

-498 QAQTPEQQQA
+498 QAQSAEERQA

-536 ARGQGYVSA
+536 EREQGYVSSA
-545 QRLKTMTDEAWGRW
+545 RLKALTDEAWGRW
-559 YEESLVRYH
+559 YEESLGRYH
-568 PLFWAA
+568 PMFWAA
-574 KAHFSIAGLGFY
+574 KAHFSIAGFGFY

-594 LFSLGVYQQLMSR
+594 LFSLGVYQQLISR
-607 QAAGETNVAGAY
+607 QAAGEQDVAQAY

-627 RMSAED
+627 RMSAEE
-633 LVAKHLGQDI
+633 LVVKHLGQDI
-643 REAAFWQGSMT
+643 REAAFWQGSLA

-663 EQTCG
+663 EQTLS

>member
-1 MWRRR
+1 MY
-6 STVSSDWCDGLAR
+6 
-19 LSHWLIRPAVRGCP
+19 
-33 GDPCF
+33 
-38 FRGEPAAARP
+38 
-48 RAFHPGQPLPPDID
+48 Q
-62 DERLMQQRIYPQQW
+62 QQW
-76 HNQHIYPALDC
+76 NNDHIYPGLDS
-87 PELEADMSLA
+87 PEQEADMRAARHALEELA
-97 RANLAGLAGFIDGL
+97 SYMAGLDGVR
-111 DQVLGNTDA
+111 DDDA
-120 LPDFLREVRLRAQ
+120 ALLDFLREVRLRA
-133 RIRNIGW
+133 RDIRHIGW
-140 NVAILAACK
+140 NVAILAACR

-154 RDVLAKQL
+154 QDPQAKQL

-180 EDLMLGLPEP
+180 EDLMLALPE
-190 EFERL
+190 EKFAAL
-195 MQDPLLGEEDYR
+195 MSDPLLGEEAYR
-207 LRHERRLQDQRLPVE
+207 LRHERRLQAQRLPVE

-248 IRLVIDGR
+248 IRLTIDGR

-274 RREAFDA
+274 RLEAFDA

-312 KQRVLDALDL
+312 KTRVLDALDL
-322 SCHQSHIERTTL
+322 SCHQSHIERATL
-334 DTLMAETYNAR
+334 DALISETWRAR
-345 GLGQRALGLMARQL
+345 GLGQRALELMAERL
-359 GITDPGPEDLFAP
+359 GLDDLGPEDLFAP
-372 PPAASSREIPFEE
+372 PPASSSRDIPFDE
-385 AIEIIAAAFARFDPE
+385 AIELIADAFSRFDPE
-400 MGEFARMMAEKGWID
+400 MGAFARMMAEKGWID

-436 PRVFIT
+436 PRVFVT

-456 LGHAWHNWLI
+456 LGHAWHNWVI

-489 TLVRSALFE
+489 TLVRSALLE
-498 QAQTPEQQQA
+498 QAQSPEEQLA

-521 VNIPARFDFEQALVA
+521 VNIPARFDFERALVA
-536 ARGQGYVSA
+536 ERAQGYVSA
-545 QRLKTMTDEAWGRW
+545 ERLKALTDEAWGRW
-559 YEESLVRYH
+559 YEGSLTRYH
-568 PLFWAA
+568 PMFWAA

-607 QAAGETNVAGAY
+607 KAAGEAGVAEAY

-627 RMSAED
+627 RMSAEE

-643 REAAFWQGSMT
+643 REAAFWQGS
-654 LVAAAVDRF
+654 LAHVAQAVERF
-663 EQTCG
+663 AQLPA

>member
-1 MWRRR
+1 
-6 STVSSDWCDGLAR
+6 
-19 LSHWLIRPAVRGCP
+19 
-33 GDPCF
+33 
-38 FRGEPAAARP
+38 
-48 RAFHPGQPLPPDID
+48 
-62 DERLMQQRIYPQQW
+62 MQQPVYPQQW
-76 HNQHIYPALDC
+76 HNQHIYPSLDSAM
-87 PELEADMSLA
+87 LEADMSLA
-97 RANLAGLAGFIDGL
+97 RASLDELTGFINGL
-111 DQVLGNTDA
+111 GAVREQADA
-120 LPDFLREVRLRAQ
+120 LQDFLREVRLRAQ

-140 NVAILAACK
+140 NIAVLAASQ

-154 RDVLAKQL
+154 RDPLAKQL

-170 ADLFKTLAPV
+170 ADLFKALAPV
-180 EDLMLGLPEP
+180 EDLMLGLPES

-248 IRLVIDGR
+248 IRLHIDGR
-256 EMGLAEASNL
+256 ERGLAEASNL
-266 LSSPIRAL
+266 LSSPERAL

-312 KQRVLDALDL
+312 KVRQLDALDL
-322 SCHQSHIERTTL
+322 SCHQSHIERATL
-334 DTLMAETYNAR
+334 DTMMAETYRAR
-345 GLGQRALGLMARQL
+345 GLGQRALGLMAGKL
-359 GITDPGPEDLFAP
+359 GIDELGPEDLFAP
-372 PPAASSREIPFEE
+372 PPASVSRTITFEE
-385 AIEIIAAAFARFDPE
+385 AIDIIAAAFTRFDPE
-400 MGEFARMMAEKGWID
+400 MGAFARMMAERGWID

-466 RDLPMSQRSYP
+466 RDLPMSQRGYP

-498 QAQTPEQQQA
+498 QAQNPEQRQA

-521 VNIPARFDFEQALVA
+521 VNIPARFEFELALVA
-536 ARGQGYVSA
+536 EREQGYVPA
-545 QRLKTMTDEAWGRW
+545 ARLKSLTDEAWGRW
-559 YEESLVRYH
+559 YEGSLARYH
-568 PLFWAA
+568 PMFWAA
-574 KAHFSIAGLGFY
+574 KAHFSIAGFGFY

-594 LFSLGVYQQLMSR
+594 LFSLGVYHQLMSR
-607 QAAGETNVAGAY
+607 QAQGEANVAEAY

-643 REAAFWQGSMT
+643 REAAFWQGSLA

-663 EQTCG
+663 EQTQG

>member
-1 MWRRR
+1 
-6 STVSSDWCDGLAR
+6 
-19 LSHWLIRPAVRGCP
+19 
-33 GDPCF
+33 
-38 FRGEPAAARP
+38 
-48 RAFHPGQPLPPDID
+48 
-62 DERLMQQRIYPQQW
+62 MQQRAYPQQW
-76 HNQHIYPALDC
+76 HNQHIYPSLDSSV
-87 PELEADMSLA
+87 LEADMSLA
-97 RANLAGLAGFIDGL
+97 RASLAELASFIEGLAAVRE
-111 DQVLGNTDA
+111 QADA
-120 LPDFLREVRLRAQ
+120 LRDFLREVRLRAQ

-140 NVAILAACK
+140 NISVLAASQ

-154 RDVLAKQL
+154 RDALAKQL

-180 EDLMLGLPEP
+180 EDLMLGLPAP
-190 EFERL
+190 EFEQL

-232 DGLHAWGN
+232 DGLHGWGN

-248 IRLVIDGR
+248 IRLTIAGQER
-256 EMGLAEASNL
+256 GLAEASNL
-266 LSSPIRAL
+266 LSSPDRAL

-281 ISAGWEGEQ
+281 ISAAWAGEQ

-312 KQRVLDALDL
+312 KLRLLDALDL
-322 SCHQSHIERTTL
+322 SCHQSHIERATL
-334 DTLMAETYNAR
+334 DTLMAETYQAR
-345 GLGQRALGLMARQL
+345 GLGQRALALMAGKL
-359 GITDPGPEDLFAP
+359 GISDLGPEDLFAP
-372 PPAASSREIPFEE
+372 PPAAISRVISFEE
-385 AIEIIAAAFARFDPE
+385 AIELIAEAFARFDPE
-400 MGEFARMMAEKGWID
+400 MGAFARMMAERGWID

-426 YCTKFAEPVE
+426 YCTKFADPVE

-498 QAQTPEQQQA
+498 QADSPEQRQA

-521 VNIPARFDFEQALVA
+521 VNIPARFDFERALVT
-536 ARGQGYVSA
+536 AREQGYVSA
-545 QRLKTMTDEAWGRW
+545 ERLKAMTDEAWGRW
-559 YEESLVRYH
+559 YEGSLSRYH
-568 PLFWAA
+568 PMFWAA

-594 LFSLGVYQQLMSR
+594 LFSLGVYHQLMSR
-607 QAAGETNVAGAY
+607 KAAGETDVAQAY

-627 RMSAED
+627 RMSAEA
-633 LVAKHLGQDI
+633 LVEKHLGQDI
-643 REAAFWQGSMT
+643 REAAFWQGSLA
-654 LVAAAVDRF
+654 LVAEAVTRF
-663 EQTCG
+663 EQTQG

>member
-1 MWRRR
+1 
-6 STVSSDWCDGLAR
+6 
-19 LSHWLIRPAVRGCP
+19 
-33 GDPCF
+33 
-38 FRGEPAAARP
+38 
-48 RAFHPGQPLPPDID
+48 
-62 DERLMQQRIYPQQW
+62 MQQRVYPQQW
-76 HNQHIYPALDC
+76 QNQHIYPSLDSSV
-87 PELEADMSLA
+87 LEADMSLA
-97 RANLAGLAGFIDGL
+97 RASLAELAVFIDGL
-111 DQVLGNTDA
+111 GPLRDQGAA
-120 LPDFLREVRLRAQ
+120 LQDGLRDGLREVRLRAR
-133 RIRNIGW
+133 RIREIGW
-140 NVAILAACK
+140 NIAVLAACT

-154 RDVLAKQL
+154 RDPLAKQL

-170 ADLFKTLAPV
+170 ADLFKTLAPI
-180 EDLMLGLPEP
+180 EDLMLGLPEA
-190 EFERL
+190 EFGQL
-195 MQDPLLGEEDYR
+195 MQDPLLGEEEYR

-248 IRLVIDGR
+248 IRVQVAGQER
-256 EMGLAEASNL
+256 GLAEASNL
-266 LSSPIRAL
+266 LSSPDRAQ
-274 RREAFDA
+274 RKEAFDA

-312 KQRVLDALDL
+312 RVRTLDALDL
-322 SCHQSHIERTTL
+322 SCHQSHIERATL
-334 DTLMAETYNAR
+334 DTLMRETWQAR
-345 GLGQRALGLMARQL
+345 HLGQRALGLMARRL
-359 GITDPGPEDLFAP
+359 GIEELGPEDLFAP
-372 PPAASSREIPFEE
+372 PPASSHRSIPFEE
-385 AIEIIAAAFARFDPE
+385 AIDIIALAFAGFDPE
-400 MGEFARMMAEKGWID
+400 MGAFARMMAERGWID

-426 YCTKFAEPVE
+426 YCTKFADPVE

-498 QAQTPEQQQA
+498 QARSAEERQA

-536 ARGQGYVSA
+536 EREQGYVSSA
-545 QRLKTMTDEAWGRW
+545 RLKALTDEAWGRW
-559 YEESLVRYH
+559 YEKSLSRYH
-568 PLFWAA
+568 PMFWAA
-574 KAHFSIAGLGFY
+574 KAHFSIAGFGFY

-607 QAAGETNVAGAY
+607 KGAGEANVAEAY

-643 REAAFWQGSMT
+643 REAAFWQGSLA

-663 EQTCG
+663 EQTQS

>member
-1 MWRRR
+1 MY
-6 STVSSDWCDGLAR
+6 
-19 LSHWLIRPAVRGCP
+19 
-33 GDPCF
+33 
-38 FRGEPAAARP
+38 
-48 RAFHPGQPLPPDID
+48 Q
-62 DERLMQQRIYPQQW
+62 QQW
-76 HNQHIYPALDC
+76 NNDHIYPGLDST
-87 PELEADMSLA
+87 ELEADMRAARHALEELA
-97 RANLAGLAGFIDGL
+97 SYMVGL
-111 DQVLGNTDA
+111 DGVRGDDA
-120 LPDFLREVRLRAQ
+120 ALQDFLREVRLRA
-133 RIRNIGW
+133 RDIRHIGW
-140 NVAILAACK
+140 NVAILAACH

-154 RDVLAKQL
+154 RDPQAKQL

-180 EDLMLGLPEP
+180 EDLMLALPED
-190 EFERL
+190 EFAAL
-195 MQDPLLGEEDYR
+195 MSDPLLGEEAYR
-207 LRHERRLQDQRLPVE
+207 LGHERRLQDQRLPVV

-266 LSSPIRAL
+266 LSSPVRAL
-274 RREAFDA
+274 RLESFDA
-281 ISAGWEGEQ
+281 ISAGWQGEQ

-312 KQRVLDALDL
+312 NTRLLDALDL
-322 SCHQSHIERTTL
+322 SCHQSHIERATL
-334 DTLMAETYNAR
+334 DALMSETWRAR
-345 GLGQRALGLMARQL
+345 GLGQRALGLMAERL
-359 GITDPGPEDLFAP
+359 GLDDLGPEDLFAP
-372 PPAASSREIPFEE
+372 PPASSSRDIPFDE
-385 AIEIIAAAFARFDPE
+385 AIELIADAFCRFDPE
-400 MGEFARMMAEKGWID
+400 MGAFARMMAEKGWID

-436 PRVFIT
+436 PRVFVT

-456 LGHAWHNWLI
+456 LGHAWHNWVI

-498 QAQTPEQQQA
+498 QAQSPEEQLA

-521 VNIPARFDFEQALVA
+521 VNIPARFDFERALVA
-536 ARGQGYVSA
+536 ERAQGYVSA
-545 QRLKTMTDEAWGRW
+545 ERLKTLTDEAWGRW
-559 YEESLVRYH
+559 YEGSLTRYH
-568 PLFWAA
+568 PMFWAA

-607 QAAGETNVAGAY
+607 KAAGEEGVAEAY

-643 REAAFWQGSMT
+643 REAAFWQGS
-654 LVAAAVDRF
+654 LAQVAQAIERF
-663 EQTCG
+663 AQLPA

>member
-1 MWRRR
+1 
-6 STVSSDWCDGLAR
+6 
-19 LSHWLIRPAVRGCP
+19 
-33 GDPCF
+33 
-38 FRGEPAAARP
+38 
-48 RAFHPGQPLPPDID
+48 
-62 DERLMQQRIYPQQW
+62 MQQRVYPQQW
-76 HNQHIYPALDC
+76 QNQHIYPSLDSSV
-87 PELEADMSLA
+87 LEADMSLA
-97 RANLAGLAGFIDGL
+97 RASLAELAVFIDGL
-111 DQVLGNTDA
+111 GPLRDQGAA
-120 LPDFLREVRLRAQ
+120 LQDGLRDGLREVRLRAR
-133 RIRNIGW
+133 RIREIGW
-140 NVAILAACK
+140 NIAVLAACT

-154 RDVLAKQL
+154 RDPLAKQL

-170 ADLFKTLAPV
+170 ADLFKTLAPI
-180 EDLMLGLPEP
+180 EDLMLGLPEA
-190 EFERL
+190 EFGQL
-195 MQDPLLGEEDYR
+195 MQDPLLGEEEYR

-248 IRLVIDGR
+248 IRVQVAGQER
-256 EMGLAEASNL
+256 GLAEASNL
-266 LSSPIRAL
+266 LSSPDRAQ
-274 RREAFDA
+274 RKEAFDA

-307 ARQRG
+307 SRQRG
-312 KQRVLDALDL
+312 RVRTLDALDL
-322 SCHQSHIERTTL
+322 SCHQSHIERATL
-334 DTLMAETYNAR
+334 DTLMRETWQAR
-345 GLGQRALGLMARQL
+345 GLGQRALGLMARRL
-359 GITDPGPEDLFAP
+359 GIDELGPEDLFAP
-372 PPAASSREIPFEE
+372 PPASSHRSIPFEE
-385 AIEIIAAAFARFDPE
+385 AIEIIALAFAGFDPE
-400 MGEFARMMAEKGWID
+400 MGAFARMMAERGWID

-426 YCTKFAEPVE
+426 YCTKFADPVE

-498 QAQTPEQQQA
+498 QARSAEERQA

-536 ARGQGYVSA
+536 EREQGYVSSA
-545 QRLKTMTDEAWGRW
+545 RLKALTDEAWGRW
-559 YEESLVRYH
+559 YEKSLSRYH
-568 PLFWAA
+568 PMFWAA
-574 KAHFSIAGLGFY
+574 KAHFSIAGFGFY

-607 QAAGETNVAGAY
+607 KGAGEANVAEAY

-643 REAAFWQGSMT
+643 REAAFWQGSLA

-663 EQTCG
+663 EQTQS

>member
-1 MWRRR
+1 
-6 STVSSDWCDGLAR
+6 
-19 LSHWLIRPAVRGCP
+19 
-33 GDPCF
+33 
-38 FRGEPAAARP
+38 
-48 RAFHPGQPLPPDID
+48 
-62 DERLMQQRIYPQQW
+62 MQQRVYPQQW
-76 HNQHIYPALDC
+76 QNQHIYPSLDSSV
-87 PELEADMSLA
+87 LEADMSLA
-97 RANLAGLAGFIDGL
+97 RASLAELAVFIDGL
-111 DQVLGNTDA
+111 GPLRDQGAA
-120 LPDFLREVRLRAQ
+120 LQDGLRDGLREVRLRAR
-133 RIRNIGW
+133 RIREIGW
-140 NVAILAACK
+140 NIAVLAACT

-154 RDVLAKQL
+154 RDPLAKQL

-170 ADLFKTLAPV
+170 ADLFKTLAPI
-180 EDLMLGLPEP
+180 EDLMLGLPEA
-190 EFERL
+190 EFGQL
-195 MQDPLLGEEDYR
+195 MQDPLLGEEEYR

-248 IRLVIDGR
+248 IRVQVAGQER
-256 EMGLAEASNL
+256 GLAEASNL
-266 LSSPIRAL
+266 LSSPDRAQ
-274 RREAFDA
+274 RKEAFDA

-312 KQRVLDALDL
+312 RVRTLDALDL
-322 SCHQSHIERTTL
+322 SCHQSHIERATL
-334 DTLMAETYNAR
+334 DTLMRETWQAR
-345 GLGQRALGLMARQL
+345 HLGQRALGLMARRL
-359 GITDPGPEDLFAP
+359 GIEELGPEDLFAP
-372 PPAASSREIPFEE
+372 PPASSHRSIPFEE
-385 AIEIIAAAFARFDPE
+385 AIDIIALAFAGFDPE
-400 MGEFARMMAEKGWID
+400 MGAFARMMAERGWID

-426 YCTKFAEPVE
+426 YCTKFADPVE

-498 QAQTPEQQQA
+498 QARSAEERQA

-536 ARGQGYVSA
+536 EREQGYVSSA
-545 QRLKTMTDEAWGRW
+545 RLKALTDEAWGRW
-559 YEESLVRYH
+559 YEKSLGRYH
-568 PLFWAA
+568 PMFWAA
-574 KAHFSIAGLGFY
+574 KAHFSIAGFGFY

-607 QAAGETNVAGAY
+607 KGAGEANVAEAY

-643 REAAFWQGSMT
+643 REAAFWQGSLA

-663 EQTCG
+663 EQTCC

>member
-1 MWRRR
+1 
-6 STVSSDWCDGLAR
+6 
-19 LSHWLIRPAVRGCP
+19 
-33 GDPCF
+33 
-38 FRGEPAAARP
+38 
-48 RAFHPGQPLPPDID
+48 
-62 DERLMQQRIYPQQW
+62 MQQRVYPQQW
-76 HNQHIYPALDC
+76 QNEHIYPSLDSSV
-87 PELEADMSLA
+87 LEADMSLA
-97 RANLAGLAGFIDGL
+97 RASLAELGGFIEGLAQAQTSL
-111 DQVLGNTDA
+111 PA
-120 LPDFLREVRLRAQ
+120 LQDFLREVRLRAR
-133 RIRNIGW
+133 RIRDIGW
-140 NVAILAACK
+140 NIAVLAACK

-154 RDVLAKQL
+154 RDGLAKQQ

-170 ADLFKTLAPV
+170 ADLFKTLAPID
-180 EDLMLGLPEP
+180 DLMLALPAP
-190 EFERL
+190 EFEQL
-195 MQDPLLGEEDYR
+195 MADPLLGEEAYR

-266 LSSPIRAL
+266 LSSPDRAL
-274 RREAFDA
+274 RKEAFDA

-307 ARQRG
+307 SRQRG
-312 KQRVLDALDL
+312 KVRTLDALDL
-322 SCHQSHIERTTL
+322 SCHQSHIERATL
-334 DTLMAETYNAR
+334 DTLMQETWQAR
-345 GLGQRALGLMARQL
+345 HLGQRALGLMAGRL
-359 GITDPGPEDLFAP
+359 GLEVLGPEDLFAP
-372 PPAASSREIPFEE
+372 PPAASRREIPFEE
-385 AIEIIAAAFARFDPE
+385 AIGIIAEAFARFDPE
-400 MGEFARMMAEKGWID
+400 MGDFARMMAERGWID

-498 QAQTPEQQQA
+498 QAQSPEERLA

-521 VNIPARFDFEQALVA
+521 VNIPARFDFERALVA
-536 ARGQGYVSA
+536 ERESGYVSPA
-545 QRLKTMTDEAWGRW
+545 RLKAMTDEAWGRW
-559 YEESLVRYH
+559 YEKSLGRYH
-568 PLFWAA
+568 PMFWAA
-574 KAHFSIAGLGFY
+574 KAHFSIAGFGFY

-607 QAAGETNVAGAY
+607 QGAGEANVAEAY

-627 RMSAED
+627 RMSAEA
-633 LVAKHLGQDI
+633 LVEKHLGQDI
-643 REAAFWQGSMT
+643 RQSAFWQGSLA
-654 LVAAAVDRF
+654 LVAGAVERF
-663 EQTCG
+663 AQSGG

>member
-1 MWRRR
+1 
-6 STVSSDWCDGLAR
+6 
-19 LSHWLIRPAVRGCP
+19 
-33 GDPCF
+33 
-38 FRGEPAAARP
+38 
-48 RAFHPGQPLPPDID
+48 
-62 DERLMQQRIYPQQW
+62 
-76 HNQHIYPALDC
+76 
-87 PELEADMSLA
+87 MSLA
-97 RANLAGLAGFIDGL
+97 RASLAELAVFIDGL
-111 DQVLGNTDA
+111 GPLRDQGAA
-120 LPDFLREVRLRAQ
+120 LQDGLRDGLREVRLRAR
-133 RIRNIGW
+133 RIREIGW
-140 NVAILAACK
+140 NIAVLAACT

-154 RDVLAKQL
+154 RDPLAKQL

-170 ADLFKTLAPV
+170 ADLFKTLAPI
-180 EDLMLGLPEP
+180 EDLMLGLPEA
-190 EFERL
+190 EFGQL
-195 MQDPLLGEEDYR
+195 MQDPLLGEEEYR

-248 IRLVIDGR
+248 IRVQVAGQER
-256 EMGLAEASNL
+256 GLAEANNL
-266 LSSPIRAL
+266 LSSPDRAQ
-274 RREAFDA
+274 RKEAFDA

-312 KQRVLDALDL
+312 KVRTLDALDL
-322 SCHQSHIERTTL
+322 SCHQSHIERATL
-334 DTLMAETYNAR
+334 DTLMQETWQAR
-345 GLGQRALGLMARQL
+345 HLGQRALGLMARGL
-359 GITDPGPEDLFAP
+359 GIEELGPEDLFAP
-372 PPAASSREIPFEE
+372 PPASSHRSIPFEE
-385 AIEIIAAAFARFDPE
+385 AIEIIALAFAGFDPE
-400 MGEFARMMAEKGWID
+400 MGAFARMMAERGWID

-426 YCTKFAEPVE
+426 YCTKFADPVE
-436 PRVFIT
+436 PRVSIT

-498 QAQTPEQQQA
+498 QARSAEERQA

-536 ARGQGYVSA
+536 EREQGYVSSA
-545 QRLKTMTDEAWGRW
+545 RLKALTDEAWGRW
-559 YEESLVRYH
+559 YEESLGRYH
-568 PLFWAA
+568 PMFWAA
-574 KAHFSIAGLGFY
+574 KAHFSIAGFGFY

-607 QAAGETNVAGAY
+607 KGAGEANVAEAY

-643 REAAFWQGSMT
+643 REAAFWQGSLA

-663 EQTCG
+663 EQTQS

>member
-1 MWRRR
+1 
-6 STVSSDWCDGLAR
+6 
-19 LSHWLIRPAVRGCP
+19 
-33 GDPCF
+33 
-38 FRGEPAAARP
+38 
-48 RAFHPGQPLPPDID
+48 
-62 DERLMQQRIYPQQW
+62 MQQPVYPQQW
-76 HNQHIYPALDC
+76 HNQHIYPSLDSAM
-87 PELEADMSLA
+87 LEADMSLA
-97 RANLAGLAGFIDGL
+97 RASLDELTGFINGL
-111 DQVLGNTDA
+111 GAVREQADA
-120 LPDFLREVRLRAQ
+120 LQDFLREVRLRAQ

-140 NVAILAACK
+140 NIAVLAASQ

-154 RDVLAKQL
+154 RDPLAKQL

-170 ADLFKTLAPV
+170 ADLFKALAPV
-180 EDLMLGLPEP
+180 EDLMLGLPES

-248 IRLVIDGR
+248 IRLHIDGR
-256 EMGLAEASNL
+256 ERGLAEASNL
-266 LSSPIRAL
+266 LSSPERAL

-312 KQRVLDALDL
+312 KVRQLDALDL
-322 SCHQSHIERTTL
+322 SCHQSHIERATL
-334 DTLMAETYNAR
+334 DTMMAETYRAR
-345 GLGQRALGLMARQL
+345 GLGQRALGLMAGKL
-359 GITDPGPEDLFAP
+359 GIDELGPEDLFAP
-372 PPAASSREIPFEE
+372 PPASVSRTITFEE
-385 AIEIIAAAFARFDPE
+385 AIDIIAAAFTRFDPE
-400 MGEFARMMAEKGWID
+400 MGAFARMMAERGWID

-466 RDLPMSQRSYP
+466 RDLPMSQRGYP

-498 QAQTPEQQQA
+498 QAQTPEQRQA

-521 VNIPARFDFEQALVA
+521 VNIPARFEFELALVA
-536 ARGQGYVSA
+536 EREQGYVPA
-545 QRLKTMTDEAWGRW
+545 ARLKSLTDEAWGRW
-559 YEESLVRYH
+559 YEGSLARYH
-568 PLFWAA
+568 PMFWAA
-574 KAHFSIAGLGFY
+574 KAHFSIAGFGFY

-594 LFSLGVYQQLMSR
+594 LFSLGVYHQLMSR
-607 QAAGETNVAGAY
+607 QAQGEANVAEAY

-643 REAAFWQGSMT
+643 REAAFWQGSLA

-663 EQTCG
+663 EQTQG

>member
-1 MWRRR
+1 
-6 STVSSDWCDGLAR
+6 
-19 LSHWLIRPAVRGCP
+19 
-33 GDPCF
+33 
-38 FRGEPAAARP
+38 
-48 RAFHPGQPLPPDID
+48 
-62 DERLMQQRIYPQQW
+62 MQQRVYPQQW
-76 HNQHIYPALDC
+76 QNQHIYPSLDSSV
-87 PELEADMSLA
+87 LEADMSLA
-97 RANLAGLAGFIDGL
+97 RASLAELAVFIDGL
-111 DQVLGNTDA
+111 GPLRDQGAA
-120 LPDFLREVRLRAQ
+120 LQDGLRDGLREVRLRAR
-133 RIRNIGW
+133 RIREIGW
-140 NVAILAACK
+140 NIAVLAACT

-154 RDVLAKQL
+154 RDPLAKQL

-170 ADLFKTLAPV
+170 ADLFKTLAPI
-180 EDLMLGLPEP
+180 EDLMLGLPEA
-190 EFERL
+190 EFGQL
-195 MQDPLLGEEDYR
+195 MQDPLLGEEEYR

-248 IRLVIDGR
+248 IRVQVAGQER
-256 EMGLAEASNL
+256 GLAEASNL
-266 LSSPIRAL
+266 LSSPDRGQ
-274 RREAFDA
+274 RKEAFDA
-281 ISAGWEGEQ
+281 ISAGWEREQ

-307 ARQRG
+307 SRQRG
-312 KQRVLDALDL
+312 KVRTLDALDL
-322 SCHQSHIERTTL
+322 SCHQSHIERATL
-334 DTLMAETYNAR
+334 DTLMRETWQAR
-345 GLGQRALGLMARQL
+345 GLGQRALGLMARRL
-359 GITDPGPEDLFAP
+359 GIEELGPEDLFAP
-372 PPAASSREIPFEE
+372 PPASSHRSIPFEE
-385 AIEIIAAAFARFDPE
+385 AIEIIALAFAGFDPE
-400 MGEFARMMAEKGWID
+400 MGAFARMMAERGWID

-426 YCTKFAEPVE
+426 YCTKFADPVE

-498 QAQTPEQQQA
+498 QARSAEERQA

-536 ARGQGYVSA
+536 EREQGYVSSA
-545 QRLKTMTDEAWGRW
+545 RLKALTDEAWGRW
-559 YEESLVRYH
+559 YEKSLGRYH
-568 PLFWAA
+568 PMFWAA
-574 KAHFSIAGLGFY
+574 KAHFSIAGFGFY

-607 QAAGETNVAGAY
+607 TGAGEANVAEAY

-643 REAAFWQGSMT
+643 REAAFWQGSLA

-663 EQTCG
+663 EQTQS

>member
-1 MWRRR
+1 
-6 STVSSDWCDGLAR
+6 
-19 LSHWLIRPAVRGCP
+19 
-33 GDPCF
+33 
-38 FRGEPAAARP
+38 
-48 RAFHPGQPLPPDID
+48 
-62 DERLMQQRIYPQQW
+62 
-76 HNQHIYPALDC
+76 
-87 PELEADMSLA
+87 
-97 RANLAGLAGFIDGL
+97 
-111 DQVLGNTDA
+111 
-120 LPDFLREVRLRAQ
+120 LREVRLRAR
-133 RIRNIGW
+133 RIREIGW
-140 NVAILAACK
+140 NIAVLAACT

-154 RDVLAKQL
+154 RDPLAKQL

-170 ADLFKTLAPV
+170 ADLFKTLAPI
-180 EDLMLGLPEP
+180 EDLMLGLPEAA
-190 EFERL
+190 FEQL
-195 MQDPLLGEEDYR
+195 MQDSLLGEEEYR

-248 IRLVIDGR
+248 IRVLVAGQER
-256 EMGLAEASNL
+256 GLAEASNL
-266 LSSPIRAL
+266 LSSPDRAL
-274 RREAFDA
+274 RKEAFDA

-307 ARQRG
+307 SRQRG
-312 KQRVLDALDL
+312 RVRTLDALDL
-322 SCHQSHIERTTL
+322 SCHQSHIERATL
-334 DTLMAETYNAR
+334 DTLMQETWQAR
-345 GLGQRALGLMARQL
+345 HLGQRALGLMARRL
-359 GITDPGPEDLFAP
+359 GIEELGPEDLFAP
-372 PPAASSREIPFEE
+372 PPASSHRSIPFEE
-385 AIEIIAAAFARFDPE
+385 AIEIIALAFTGFDPE
-400 MGEFARMMAEKGWID
+400 MGEFARMMAERGWID

-426 YCTKFAEPVE
+426 YCTKFADPVE

-498 QAQTPEQQQA
+498 QAQSAEERQA

-536 ARGQGYVSA
+536 EREQGYVLSA
-545 QRLKTMTDEAWGRW
+545 RLKVLTDEAWGRW
-559 YEESLVRYH
+559 YEKSLGRYH
-568 PLFWAA
+568 PMFWAA
-574 KAHFSIAGLGFY
+574 KAHFSIAGFGFY

-594 LFSLGVYQQLMSR
+594 LFSLGVYQQLISR
-607 QAAGETNVAGAY
+607 QAAGEQDVAQAY

-643 REAAFWQGSMT
+643 REAAFWQGSLA

-663 EQTCG
+663 EQTQS

>member
-1 MWRRR
+1 
-6 STVSSDWCDGLAR
+6 
-19 LSHWLIRPAVRGCP
+19 
-33 GDPCF
+33 
-38 FRGEPAAARP
+38 
-48 RAFHPGQPLPPDID
+48 
-62 DERLMQQRIYPQQW
+62 MQQRVYPQQW
-76 HNQHIYPALDC
+76 QNQHIYPSLDSSV
-87 PELEADMSLA
+87 LEADMSLA
-97 RANLAGLAGFIDGL
+97 RASLAELAVFIDGL
-111 DQVLGNTDA
+111 GPLRDQGAA
-120 LPDFLREVRLRAQ
+120 LQDGLRDGLREVRLRAR
-133 RIRNIGW
+133 RIREIGW
-140 NVAILAACK
+140 NIAVLAACT

-154 RDVLAKQL
+154 RDPLAKQL

-170 ADLFKTLAPV
+170 ADLFKTLAPI
-180 EDLMLGLPEP
+180 EDLMLGLPEA
-190 EFERL
+190 EFGQL
-195 MQDPLLGEEDYR
+195 MQDPLLGEEEYR

-248 IRLVIDGR
+248 IRVQVAGQER
-256 EMGLAEASNL
+256 GLAEASNL
-266 LSSPIRAL
+266 LSSPDRAQ
-274 RREAFDA
+274 RKEAFDA

-307 ARQRG
+307 SRQRG
-312 KQRVLDALDL
+312 RVRTLDALDL
-322 SCHQSHIERTTL
+322 SCHQSHIERATL
-334 DTLMAETYNAR
+334 DTLMRETWQAR
-345 GLGQRALGLMARQL
+345 GLGQRALGLMARRL
-359 GITDPGPEDLFAP
+359 GIDELGPEDLFAP
-372 PPAASSREIPFEE
+372 PPASSHRSIPFEE
-385 AIEIIAAAFARFDPE
+385 AIEIIALAFTGFDPE
-400 MGEFARMMAEKGWID
+400 MGEFARMMAERGWID

-426 YCTKFAEPVE
+426 YCTKFADPVE

-498 QAQTPEQQQA
+498 QARSAEERQA

-536 ARGQGYVSA
+536 EREQGYVSSA
-545 QRLKTMTDEAWGRW
+545 RLKALTDEAWGRW
-559 YEESLVRYH
+559 YEKSLSRYH
-568 PLFWAA
+568 PMFWAA
-574 KAHFSIAGLGFY
+574 KAHFSIAGFGFY

-594 LFSLGVYQQLMSR
+594 LFSLGVYQQLISR
-607 QAAGETNVAGAY
+607 QAAGEQDVAQAY

-627 RMSAED
+627 RMSAEE
-633 LVAKHLGQDI
+633 LVMKHLGQDI
-643 REAAFWQGSMT
+643 REAAFWQGSLA

-663 EQTCG
+663 EQTLS

>member
-1 MWRRR
+1 MY
-6 STVSSDWCDGLAR
+6 
-19 LSHWLIRPAVRGCP
+19 
-33 GDPCF
+33 
-38 FRGEPAAARP
+38 
-48 RAFHPGQPLPPDID
+48 Q
-62 DERLMQQRIYPQQW
+62 QQW
-76 HNQHIYPALDC
+76 NNDHIYLGLDS
-87 PELEADMSLA
+87 PELEADMSAARRALDDLA
-97 RANLAGLAGFIDGL
+97 SFMAGLDGVRG
-111 DQVLGNTDA
+111 DGAA
-120 LPDFLREVRLRAQ
+120 LQDFLREVRLRT
-133 RIRNIGW
+133 RDIHNIGW
-140 NVAILAACK
+140 NVAILAACR

-154 RDVLAKQL
+154 RDPQAKQL

-180 EDLMLGLPEP
+180 EDLMLALPEP
-190 EFERL
+190 EFEQL
-195 MQDPLLGEEDYR
+195 MVDPLLGEEAYR
-207 LRHERRLQDQRLPVE
+207 LRHERRMQDQRLPVE

-232 DGLHAWGN
+232 DGLHGWGN
-240 LYNDLVGK
+240 LYNDLLGK

-266 LSSPIRAL
+266 LSSPLRAL

-312 KQRVLDALDL
+312 KTRLLDALDL

-334 DTLMAETYNAR
+334 DALMSETYRAR
-345 GLGQRALGLMARQL
+345 GLGQRALGLMAERL
-359 GITDPGPEDLFAP
+359 GLDELGPEDLFAP

-385 AIEIIAAAFARFDPE
+385 AIEIIAEAFTRFYPE

-426 YCTKFAEPVE
+426 YCTKFAAPVE
-436 PRVFIT
+436 PRVFVT

-466 RDLPMSQRSYP
+466 RDLPMSQRRYP

-498 QAQTPEQQQA
+498 QAQTSEQKLA

-536 ARGQGYVSA
+536 ERAQGYVPA
-545 QRLKTMTDEAWGRW
+545 ERLKALTDEAWGRW
-559 YEESLVRYH
+559 YEGSLTRYH
-568 PLFWAA
+568 PMFWAA
-574 KAHFSIAGLGFY
+574 KAHFSIAGFGFY

-607 QAAGETNVAGAY
+607 QAAGEENVAQAY
-619 RALLRDTG
+619 RDLLRDTG

-643 REAAFWQGSMT
+643 REAAFWQGS
-654 LVAAAVDRF
+654 LAQVAQAVERF
-663 EQTCG
+663 AQLPA

>member
-1 MWRRR
+1 MY
-6 STVSSDWCDGLAR
+6 
-19 LSHWLIRPAVRGCP
+19 
-33 GDPCF
+33 
-38 FRGEPAAARP
+38 
-48 RAFHPGQPLPPDID
+48 Q
-62 DERLMQQRIYPQQW
+62 QQW
-76 HNQHIYPALDC
+76 NNDHIYPGLDS
-87 PELEADMSLA
+87 PELEADMRAARHALEELA
-97 RANLAGLAGFIDGL
+97 SYMAGLDG
-111 DQVLGNTDA
+111 VRDA
-120 LPDFLREVRLRAQ
+120 DAALLDFLREVRLRA
-133 RIRNIGW
+133 RDIRHIGW
-140 NVAILAACK
+140 NVAILAACR

-154 RDVLAKQL
+154 RDTQAKQL

-180 EDLMLGLPEP
+180 EDLMLALPEA
-190 EFERL
+190 EFGLL
-195 MQDPLLGEEDYR
+195 MADPLLGEEEYR
-207 LRHERRLQDQRLPVE
+207 LRHERRLQDQRLPVA

-266 LSSPIRAL
+266 LSSPLRSL

-295 ILNALNGWRLEL
+295 ILNAINGWRLEL
-307 ARQRG
+307 SRQRG
-312 KQRVLDALDL
+312 SERLLDALDL
-322 SCHQSHIERTTL
+322 SCHQSHIERATL
-334 DTLMAETYNAR
+334 DTLMSETWQAR
-345 GLGQRALGLMARQL
+345 TLGLRALELMAARL
-359 GITDPGPEDLFAP
+359 GIDDPGAEDLFAP

-385 AIEIIAAAFARFDPE
+385 AIELIAAAFSRFDPE

-436 PRVFIT
+436 PRVFVT

-456 LGHAWHNWLI
+456 LGHAWHNWVI

-498 QAQTPEQQQA
+498 QAQSPEEQLA

-536 ARGQGYVSA
+536 ERAQGYVPA
-545 QRLKTMTDEAWGRW
+545 DRLKALTDEAWGRW
-559 YEESLVRYH
+559 YEGSLCRYH
-568 PLFWAA
+568 PMFWAA

-607 QAAGETNVAGAY
+607 KAAGEAGVAEAY

-627 RMSAED
+627 RMSAEE
-633 LVAKHLGQDI
+633 LVAKHLGQNI
-643 REAAFWQGSMT
+643 REAAFWQGS
-654 LVAAAVDRF
+654 LAQVAAAVDRF
-663 EQTCG
+663 EQLSA

>member
-1 MWRRR
+1 
-6 STVSSDWCDGLAR
+6 
-19 LSHWLIRPAVRGCP
+19 
-33 GDPCF
+33 
-38 FRGEPAAARP
+38 
-48 RAFHPGQPLPPDID
+48 
-62 DERLMQQRIYPQQW
+62 MQQRVYPQQW
-76 HNQHIYPALDC
+76 QNQHIYPSLDSSV
-87 PELEADMSLA
+87 LEADMSLA
-97 RANLAGLAGFIDGL
+97 RASLAELAVFIDGL
-111 DQVLGNTDA
+111 GPLRDQGAA
-120 LPDFLREVRLRAQ
+120 LQDGLRDGLREVRLRAR
-133 RIRNIGW
+133 RIREIGW
-140 NVAILAACK
+140 NIAVLAACT

-154 RDVLAKQL
+154 RDPLAKQL

-170 ADLFKTLAPV
+170 ADLFKTLAPI
-180 EDLMLGLPEP
+180 EDLMLGLPEA
-190 EFERL
+190 EFGQL
-195 MQDPLLGEEDYR
+195 MQDPLLGEEEYR

-248 IRLVIDGR
+248 IRVQVAGQER
-256 EMGLAEASNL
+256 GLAEASNL
-266 LSSPIRAL
+266 LSSPDRAQ
-274 RREAFDA
+274 RKEAFDA

-307 ARQRG
+307 SRQRG
-312 KQRVLDALDL
+312 RVRTLDALDL
-322 SCHQSHIERTTL
+322 SCHQSHIERATL
-334 DTLMAETYNAR
+334 DTLMRETWQAR
-345 GLGQRALGLMARQL
+345 GLGQRALGLMARRL
-359 GITDPGPEDLFAP
+359 GIDELGPEDLFAP
-372 PPAASSREIPFEE
+372 PPASSHRSIPFEE
-385 AIEIIAAAFARFDPE
+385 AIEIIALAFAGFDPE
-400 MGEFARMMAEKGWID
+400 MGAFARMMAERGWID

-426 YCTKFAEPVE
+426 YCTKFADPVE

-498 QAQTPEQQQA
+498 QAQSAEERQA

-521 VNIPARFDFEQALVA
+521 VNIPARFAFEQTLVA
-536 ARGQGYVSA
+536 EREQGYVSSA
-545 QRLKTMTDEAWGRW
+545 RLKALTDEAWGRW
-559 YEESLVRYH
+559 YEESLGRYH
-568 PLFWAA
+568 PMFWAA
-574 KAHFSIAGLGFY
+574 KAHFSIAGFGFY

-607 QAAGETNVAGAY
+607 KGAGEANVAEAY

-643 REAAFWQGSMT
+643 REAAFWQGSLA

-663 EQTCG
+663 EQTQS